1 VAAEPEAEVA
11 EPEAEVAEPETPRDE
26 FWDPPASTT
35 ERGSFYSRRSGK
47 LPRLGAEASRNAMTA
62 ALSMRHSVH
71 NNDD

>member
-26 FWDPPASTT
+26 FWDPPVSTT